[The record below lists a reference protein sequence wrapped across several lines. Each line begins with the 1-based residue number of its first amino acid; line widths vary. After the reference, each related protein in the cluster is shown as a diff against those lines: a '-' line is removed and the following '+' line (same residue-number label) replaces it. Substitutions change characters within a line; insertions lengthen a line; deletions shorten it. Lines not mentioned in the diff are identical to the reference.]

1 MQRKMLHSS
10 DRSTNLNNR
19 RLILIHCVRFGCSR
33 RYTFVEP
40 STTFAPLR
48 DSVKNRIGFAVS
60 TVCGTDS
67 ELGAWTAI
75 YGERCIN
82 RIRYS
87 ADVYAGKGEK
97 LSRFKIF
104 AGLST
109 TPYPRPANGYDANNV
124 TIIHLGRPTPNPYGI
139 IPSRFVFFVPYV
151 GLSRSI
157 NNIEFGHDKNDLKS
171 HYCFFSSFFF
181 QYYLCLI
188 GMDGKKVNKTIPYRA
203 AHIRNIIGM

>member
-1 MQRKMLHSS
+1 MQPTVHVCG
-10 DRSTNLNNR
+10 TVNNLCTFE
-19 RLILIHCVRFGCSR
+19 RLC
-33 RYTFVEP
+33 
-40 STTFAPLR
+40 ALR
-48 DSVKNRIGFAVS
+48 VKNRIGFAVS

-82 RIRYS
+82 RNRYS

-104 AGLST
+104 AGLSA
-109 TPYPRPANGYDANNV
+109 TPYPRPADGHDANNV

-171 HYCFFSSFFF
+171 HYCFFSSFFSILF
-181 QYYLCLI
+181 MSHRH
-188 GMDGKKVNKTIPYRA
+188 GREKKLTKRFRTVQRIYVT
-203 AHIRNIIGM
+203 